1 MTQRIA
7 LIVVAPVLIVLFMLR
22 LPALTAAVPQVHVDP
37 RVIRLPVV
45 DGRNIRFTRIS
56 TADGLSQTR
65 VAQIVQDDRGFM
77 WFGTQYGLNRYDGYK
92 FKVFVHDSRHSNSL
106 GGVYISSLFKDRSG
120 ALWIGCDQSLDRFDP
135 TTETFT
141 HYSADSENPEGLSGT
156 VVHISQDRTGML
168 WLATGSGLHRMDPR
182 TGQIVHYR
190 HNPNDPAGLSSS
202 DVKWTGE
209 DRSGTFWVGTSEGLD
224 AFDRETGKVTL
235 RVPLHEEVQISFYED
250 RFGVFWITYA
260 SGTGLAVFDRKTNR
274 VTRYSLYKRDPE
286 STALTGVM
294 GILEDRE
301 GTLWLGSPGAG
312 LLQFDREGRRFIRY
326 RNKPGDPDSLAEDK
340 VIALFEDREGN
351 IWTGLHSMG
360 PNHFAARQPVF
371 ETLRHEAGNPK
382 SLRMNFV
389 NAIYEDRQGILWIG
403 NDDGLDRIDRKKGE
417 YSHWNSGLGVKPMV
431 IMIGEDLPGNLWVGT
446 YGHGLN
452 RYDRR
457 TGRFKTY
464 RHNPADASSLSND
477 AVYKLFI
484 DHTGTLWVATD
495 DGLNRFDPATD
506 NFRVYKVDGQ
516 SRLSQSY
523 ISVAEDRQ
531 GALWLG
537 THYSGL
543 HRFDPA
549 TGQFTV
555 YKFNPN
561 VPGSLQD
568 NLVPSVYLDHSG
580 NIWVGTQI
588 GLEKFNPPTHTFT
601 AYDEGDRPPGNTVSC
616 ILEDQR
622 GDLWM
627 STNKG
632 LSRFNPLR
640 NTFTHYSVAD
650 GLPGNDLTGWNACF
664 KSPSGEMFF
673 GGFPGAIAFHPDSV
687 VDASY
692 VPPIVLTDFRLSGTP
707 VEVGT
712 GSLLQRSITYTDWLT
727 LAPKQN
733 VFSLGFSAL
742 SFLSPSTNRYRYK
755 LDELDREWNE
765 VASDQRVVN
774 YTTLPAGT
782 YTFRVQGAIDRGA
795 WSEPGAVLRIQVL
808 PPWWATW
815 WFRAA
820 CAALTLILLW
830 CAHYFRIH
838 QIAQQFNMRL
848 EERVRERTRIAREL
862 HDTLL
867 QSLHGLMFRFQA
879 ARNMLPRRPDEAIQ
893 ALDGALTRTEEAI
906 AESRDAI
913 QDLRSGPLAGNDLTH
928 LVNALGQELVGSKE
942 TSSDSPTFRVTVEG
956 TPQSLHP
963 AFQDEIY
970 AIAREALRN
979 AFRHAHARAIEAEIR
994 FSDHLIRI
1002 RIRDDGKGINPAVLK
1017 EGGLAG
1023 HWGLPGL
1030 RERAKA
1036 LSAHLDFWSE
1046 VGAGTEVELTVPAS
1060 AVYAASHGRA
1070 GFWSFGKKKA
1080 NS

>member
-7 LIVVAPVLIVLFMLR
+7 LIILARVLTMLFVLP
-22 LPALTAAVPQVHVDP
+22 LPAFTAAVTQAHVDP

-45 DGRNIRFTRIS
+45 DGRNIRFTRLS

-92 FKVFVHDSRHSNSL
+92 FKVFVHDSRRSNSL
-106 GGVYISSLFKDRSG
+106 GGVYISSLFKDHSG

-135 TTETFT
+135 ATETFT
-141 HYSADSENPEGLSGT
+141 HYNADSENPGGLSGT
-156 VVHISQDRTGML
+156 VVHISQDRAGML

-190 HNPNDPAGLSSS
+190 HNPNDPSGLSSS
-202 DVKWTGE
+202 NVKWSGE

-235 RVPLHEEVQISFYED
+235 HVPLHEEIQISFYED

-260 SGTGLAVFDRKTNR
+260 SGTGLAAFDRKTNQ
-274 VTRYSLYKRDPE
+274 VTRYSFYEREPE

-294 GILEDRE
+294 GILEDRN
-301 GTLWLGSPGAG
+301 GTLWFGSPGAG

-326 RNKPGDPDSLAEDK
+326 RNKPGDPDSPAEDK

-351 IWTGLHSMG
+351 IWMGLHSMG
-360 PNHFAARQPVF
+360 PNHFAEREPVF
-371 ETLRHEAGNPK
+371 ETFRHEAGNPK
-382 SLRMNFV
+382 SLAMNFV

-403 NDDGLDRIDRKKGE
+403 NDNGLDRIDRKKGA

-431 IMIGEDLPGNLWVGT
+431 IVIREDVSGDVWVGT

-464 RHNPADASSLSND
+464 RHNPADPSSLSND

-506 NFRVYKVDGQ
+506 RFRVYKVDGQ

-555 YKFNPN
+555 YKFNPS

-588 GLEKFNPPTHTFT
+588 GLEKFDPKTNTFT
-601 AYDEGDRPPGNTVSC
+601 PYDERDRTPGKTVSC
-616 ILEDQR
+616 ILEDGQ

-627 STNKG
+627 STNQG
-632 LSRFNPLR
+632 LSRFDPQR

-664 KSPSGEMFF
+664 KSPNGEMFF
-673 GGFPGAIAFHPDSV
+673 GGFPGAIAFHPDKV
-687 VDASY
+687 VDASN
-692 VPPIVLTDFRLSGTP
+692 VPPIVLTDFRLSGSP

-712 GSLLQRSITYTDWLT
+712 GSLLQKTITYTSGLI
-727 LAPKQN
+727 LAPRQN
-733 VFSLGFSAL
+733 VFSLEFSAL

-755 LDELDREWNE
+755 LDELDRQWNE
-765 VASDQRVVN
+765 VASDQRFVN
-774 YTTLPAGT
+774 YTALPAGI
-782 YTFRVQGAIDRGA
+782 YTFHVQGATDRGA

-815 WFRAA
+815 WFRTA
-820 CAALTLILLW
+820 CVALILILLW
-830 CAHYFRIH
+830 YAHHFRIH
-838 QIAQQFNMRL
+838 QIAWQFNLRL
-848 EERVRERTRIAREL
+848 EERVGERTRIARDL

-867 QSLHGLMFRFQA
+867 QTFHGLMFRFQA
-879 ARNMLPRRPDEAIQ
+879 AHNLLPGRPAEARQRLESALDLATQAITEGRDAVQ
-893 ALDGALTRTEEAI
+893 AL
-906 AESRDAI
+906 
-913 QDLRSGPLAGNDLTH
+913 RSSTVVSNDL
-928 LVNALGQELVGSKE
+928 LPAISAVGKELAAGE
-942 TSSDSPTFRVTVEG
+942 AQQNSPDFCVRVEG
-956 TPQSLHP
+956 TPRNLHP
-963 AFQDEIY
+963 ILRDEIY
-970 AIAREALRN
+970 RITSEALRN
-979 AFRHAHARAIEAEIR
+979 AFRHAQARRIEVEIR
-994 FSDHLIRI
+994 YGERQLGLRVQ
-1002 RIRDDGKGINPAVLK
+1002 DDGKGINPEVLVQ
-1017 EGGLAG
+1017 GYAG
-1023 HWGLPGL
+1023 HWGLLGM
-1030 RERAKA
+1030 RERAKRIEGN
-1036 LSAHLDFWSE
+1036 LDIVSE
-1046 VGAGTEVELTVPAS
+1046 IDTGTRVELSIPAS
-1060 AVYAASHGRA
+1060 RA
-1070 GFWSFGKKKA
+1070 YVTAPRHRGLRLFA
-1080 NS
+1080 RRR